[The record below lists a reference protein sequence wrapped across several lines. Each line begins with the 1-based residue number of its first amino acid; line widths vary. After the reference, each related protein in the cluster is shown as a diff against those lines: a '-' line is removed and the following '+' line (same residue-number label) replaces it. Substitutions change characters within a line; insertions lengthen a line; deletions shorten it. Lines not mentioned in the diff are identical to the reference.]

1 MFKKENNFFV
11 IYIRKPNQVLPFISS
26 LIRRIRLFSKK
37 SPCMANGNPLPWS
50 FGINL
55 SSDMPKIQTLFQ
67 FSKLVNVFEISFR

>member
-26 LIRRIRLFSKK
+26 LIRLFSKK
-37 SPCMANGNPLPWS
+37 SPCMANGNPLPRS